1 MTAGLL
7 LTALA
12 LGLRHGVDWDH
23 IAAIAELSGAANDR
37 RRGFRLSLLYA
48 FGHAAVVFV
57 LGCVAIIAGTAIP
70 DGLDRWM
77 GRVVGL
83 TLIWLGVWVIVEL
96 VRHGR
101 DFRLR
106 SRWLLVLDGTFA
118 GFRRVAS
125 AADRR
130 LLEIE
135 HEHEHEHEH
144 DDAARIGDFGEDVEE
159 TPIGGHGRRHRHRH
173 PDDHDSFHETTEI
186 RQPVGVGPA
195 AAAADPVD
203 GGPLRR
209 LLARRTR
216 HSHAHRH
223 VVPLPDRLG
232 AASETGAGT
241 ATGIGMLHGVGVESP
256 TQIAVFVASTSVVG
270 WTAGLAILAAWCVGL
285 VVANS
290 GLSLLAGFG
299 LLEARR
305 NFAVYATVAVVV
317 AIGSIVMG
325 TLYLFELDVLP
336 AITI

>member
-23 IAAIAELSGAANDR
+23 VAAIADLSGAAEDR

-48 FGHAAVVFV
+48 LGHAAVVFV
-57 LGCVAIIAGTAIP
+57 LGCVAITAGTAIP
-70 DGLDRWM
+70 DGLDHWM

-83 TLIWLGVWVIVEL
+83 TLIWLGVWVVVEL

-106 SRWLLVLDGTFA
+106 SRWMLVLDGTFA
-118 GFRRVAS
+118 GFRRVAR

-135 HEHEHEHEH
+135 HEHVHEH
-144 DDAARIGDFGEDVEE
+144 DEAARVGDVGNDVEE
-159 TPIGGHGRRHRHRH
+159 TPIGGHDRRHRHRH
-173 PDDHDSFHETTEI
+173 PADLDSLHETTEI
-186 RQPVGVGPA
+186 EQPVGVGSPA
-195 AAAADPVD
+195 AAAEPAD
-203 GGPLRR
+203 GGPRRR

-216 HSHAHRH
+216 HSHPHRH
-223 VVPLPDRLG
+223 VVPLPNRLG
-232 AASETGAGT
+232 AASEAGAGT

-290 GLSLLAGFG
+290 GLALLAGFG

-317 AIGSIVMG
+317 AVGSIVMG
-325 TLYLFELDVLP
+325 TLYLFGLDGLP